1 MKLYPD
7 SKVYICCPG
16 NIQTGGPEL
25 CHQLASQLISFGV
38 SVFMVYGTNSTI
50 PFNPDD
56 PVHDAYKKYH
66 VPYATSVEDDS
77 KNIAILPEAFILQ
90 GAKKIR
96 RVIWWMSVDNY
107 LKTILRNFQLLL
119 NSPLANPVPNLFF
132 FHNADKNIEHWLSR
146 STPDNFLNLTACPV
160 TKFIWS
166 VIIQI
171 CFSFA
176 APHTSTSARRKISSP
191 SIPGKVLKSLGNLSA
206 SRPISTGDRLKT

>member
-38 SVFMVYGTNSTI
+38 SVFMVYGANSTI

-96 RVIWWMSVDNY
+96 RVIWWMSVNNY
-107 LKTILRNFQLLL
+107 IKKIWIMSCFAILGLTHFLLPPSL
-119 NSPLANPVPNLFF
+119 VCPKFEGNR
-132 FHNADKNIEHWLSR
+132 IECIL
-146 STPDNFLNLTACPV
+146 
-160 TKFIWS
+160 
-166 VIIQI
+166 
-171 CFSFA
+171 
-176 APHTSTSARRKISSP
+176 
-191 SIPGKVLKSLGNLSA
+191 
-206 SRPISTGDRLKT
+206 